1 MNWKSFALVIVLFSR
16 MTELSAQAIPVQLRL
31 VNTYVLPNT
40 YEEGGVYVEQVSGP
54 TGGGQSMDEYPIWRY
69 IGGKHY
75 FMSRDLETINIFSD
89 TFSLLET
96 IESGQT
102 AHFTDAQ
109 YSSGSFAVLDNLDYA
124 VSQRGL
130 VARYDMRGN
139 VVASYNM
146 QKELLKKLN
155 LSDVS
160 FLTPEASYPIYANR
174 ADLVYVTDSLMKV
187 FRLDGST
194 LATDAE
200 LKEYCKND
208 VFDRL
213 WARKNPKLANEMVQ
227 ALVPVNGFLGHGRVY
242 GADEGTLRGIL
253 LGYFRDT
260 QKIAIDP
267 DDFYAHGLWATERGF
282 WVRARDLRGIFIF
295 DLAANKVFSLRSLVP
310 TYIDAGQ
317 GLWNDVLKKAY
328 TIGMNR
334 DPNTGSRSTVIREY
348 SMDFL

>member
-1 MNWKSFALVIVLFSR
+1 
-16 MTELSAQAIPVQLRL
+16 
-31 VNTYVLPNT
+31 
-40 YEEGGVYVEQVSGP
+40 
-54 TGGGQSMDEYPIWRY
+54 
-69 IGGKHY
+69 
-75 FMSRDLETINIFSD
+75 
-89 TFSLLET
+89 
-96 IESGQT
+96 
-102 AHFTDAQ
+102 
-109 YSSGSFAVLDNLDYA
+109 
-124 VSQRGL
+124 
-130 VARYDMRGN
+130 MRGN

-174 ADLVYVTDSLMKV
+174 ADLVYVTDSLQKV
-187 FRLDGST
+187 FRPDGST
-194 LATDAE
+194 LATDTE

-213 WARKNPKLANEMVQ
+213 WARKNPKLANEMAQ
-227 ALVPVNGFLGHGRVY
+227 ALVPVNGFLGHSRVY